1 MYLELI
7 QNNAPIDISS
17 GMCAYV
23 QILFLYELSLLFDR
37 I

>member
-1 MYLELI
+1 MYLELM
-7 QNNAPIDISS
+7 QHDALIDISS
-17 GMCAYV
+17 GMGVYV